1 MALAQLLHDGGH
13 GFVLQESIVVQHQQ
27 IAHGVRLLQEEFAL
41 QGNDF
46 QFQDIER
53 IVVALLDV
61 AVDQAPVEGRHGHF
75 FIGRP
80 CK

>member
-1 MALAQLLHDGGH
+1 MALAQLVHDGGQRL
-13 GFVLQESIVVQHQQ
+13 VLQETVIVQHQQ
-27 IAHGVRLLQEEFAL
+27 VAHGVRLLQEEFAL
-41 QGNDF
+41 QGMDF
-46 QFQDIER
+46 LFQDVER